1 MRKGLPY
8 EMILLGYKLIQ
19 QYIVTY
25 PILAIPKPEQLNM
38 STKEQPHENFSYSTK
53 LTSKKLI
60 WIDAQRKPDV
70 YACLKQWSTSRLYT
84 YKFSLLSHHFIS
96 SREKQDGIS
105 CIMLPDFYLQ
115 PGPMNHHTKQ
125 IFSFVDM
132 LTNIVV

>member
-38 STKEQPHENFSYSTK
+38 STKEQPHEKFSYSTI
-53 LTSKKLI
+53 LTSKNSYELMHKGIQMFMLASSNGAHLGFIRINFHYCLI
-60 WIDAQRKPDV
+60 ISYPAEK
-70 YACLKQWSTSRLYT
+70 SRME
-84 YKFSLLSHHFIS
+84 S
-96 SREKQDGIS
+96 SR
-105 CIMLPDFYLQ
+105 IMFPDFYLQ
-115 PGPMNHHTKQ
+115 PGPMNHNTEQ